1 MSDHIITLNA
11 GSSSIKFALF
21 ATDGGE
27 WPRQIAI
34 GQIEGIGV
42 SPEFEAKVAAGGKTK
57 RALTGAETPKSH
69 DDALKIII
77 GWLSETFP
85 DAKIAAIGH
94 RVVHGG
100 PIYSAPMLIDD
111 ASYKVLAGF
120 SALAPLHQPHNL
132 AGIAAAGRAFPGI
145 PQVGCFDTAFHRTQP
160 FVNDTY
166 GLPPEHYEEGVR
178 RYGFHGLSYEYITS
192 RLQERDPAALRRLVV
207 LHLGNG
213 ASMCAIKDAKGQ
225 ASTMGFSPLDG
236 LLMGTR
242 CGQIDPGVLLYLMQQ
257 KAMSAAA
264 ISDLLNKKSGLKGMS
279 GVSSDMRDL
288 EASAAPS
295 AKQALEYF
303 VNRIR
308 RELGSLM
315 AVTGGADALV
325 FTGGIGSNSTFV
337 REHVLAGMEWAGIVF
352 DSAANQA
359 RAEVISAPGS
369 AVKVYVMQTD
379 EEAMIARHTIRV
391 AKLAEAPALATA

>member
-21 ATDGGE
+21 VLDGGE
-27 WPRQIAI
+27 WPRMVAI
-34 GQIEGIGV
+34 GQVEGIGV
-42 SPEFEAKVAAGGKTK
+42 TPEFEAKVDGQKTK
-57 RALTGAETPKSH
+57 RTLTGAETPKNH

-77 GWLSETFP
+77 GWLGERFP

-100 PIYSAPMLIDD
+100 PVYSAPMLIDD
-111 ASYKVLAGF
+111 AAFAVLKTFAP
-120 SALAPLHQPHNL
+120 LAPLHQPHNL

-166 GLPPEHYEEGVR
+166 GLPPAYYEEGVR

-192 RLQERDPAALRRLVV
+192 RLMDRDPDALRRLVV

-213 ASMCAIKDAKGQ
+213 ASMCAIKDGKGVG
-225 ASTMGFSPLDG
+225 STMGFSPLDG

-257 KAMSAAA
+257 KEMTAAE

-288 EASAAPS
+288 EASDAPA
-295 AKQALEYF
+295 AKQALAYF

-315 AVTGGADALV
+315 AITGGADAIV
-325 FTGGIGSNSTFV
+325 FTGGIGANSKFV
-337 REHVLAGMEWAGIVF
+337 RGAVLDGMEWAGLVV
-352 DSAANQA
+352 DRAANEA
-359 RAEVISAPGS
+359 GAEVISTAGS
-369 AVKVYVMQTD
+369 PVKVYVMQTD
-379 EEAMIARHTIRV
+379 EEAMIAQHTVRV
-391 AKLAEAPALATA
+391 AGLAASPAALASA

>member
-21 ATDGGE
+21 AAESGE
-27 WPRQIAI
+27 WPRMITI

-42 SPEFEAKVAAGGKTK
+42 SPEFEAKVDGNKVK
-57 RALTGAETPKSH
+57 RALTGAELPKNH

-100 PIYSAPMLIDD
+100 PIYSAPMLID
-111 ASYKVLAGF
+111 AAAVKVLETF
-120 SALAPLHQPHNL
+120 SPLAPLHQPHNL
-132 AGIAAAGRAFPGI
+132 AGIAAAERAFPGI
-145 PQVGCFDTAFHRTQP
+145 PQVGCFDTAFHRTMP
-160 FVNDTY
+160 FVNDTF
-166 GLPPEHYEEGVR
+166 GLPPQYYEEGVR
-178 RYGFHGLSYEYITS
+178 RYGFHGLSYEFIAD
-192 RLQERDPAALRRLVV
+192 RLAHRDPAALRRAVV

-213 ASMCAIKDAKGQ
+213 ASMCAIRDGK
-225 ASTMGFSPLDG
+225 SVSCTMGFSPLDG
-236 LLMGTR
+236 LSMGTR

-257 KAMSAAA
+257 KKMGAAE
-264 ISDLLNKKSGLKGMS
+264 ISDLLYKKSGLKGMS

-288 EASAAPS
+288 ESSDKPA
-295 AKQALEYF
+295 AKQAIEYF
-303 VNRIR
+303 VARIR
-308 RELGSLM
+308 RELGGLM

-325 FTGGIGSNSTFV
+325 FTGGIGSNSKFI
-337 REHVLAGMEWAGIVF
+337 RERVLAGMEWAGIVF
-352 DSAANQA
+352 DPAANQKG
-359 RAEVISAPGS
+359 AEVISAAGS
-369 AVKVYVMQTD
+369 AVKVYVLQTD

-391 AKLAEAPALATA
+391 AKLAPAPVAA

>member
-21 ATDGGE
+21 ALDGGE
-27 WPRQIAI
+27 WPRMVAI
-34 GQIEGIGV
+34 GQIEGLGV
-42 SPEFEAKVAAGGKTK
+42 SPEFEAKVDGKKSK
-57 RALTGAETPKSH
+57 RALSGAEMPKNH
-69 DDALKIII
+69 DDALRIII
-77 GWLSETFP
+77 GWLGETFP

-100 PIYSAPMLIDD
+100 PLYSAPMLIDD
-111 ASYKVLAGF
+111 ASYKVLETF
-120 SALAPLHQPHNL
+120 SPLAPLHQPHNL

-166 GLPPEHYEEGVR
+166 GLPPEHYQEGVR
-178 RYGFHGLSYEYITS
+178 RYGFHGLSYEYITA
-192 RLQERDPAALRRLVV
+192 RLKERDPAALRRLVV

-213 ASMCAIKDAKGQ
+213 ASMCAIRDGKGQ

-257 KAMSAAA
+257 KGMNAAQ

-288 EASAAPS
+288 EASEAPS

-315 AVTGGADALV
+315 AVTGGADAVV
-325 FTGGIGSNSTFV
+325 FTGGIGSNSKFV
-337 REHVLAGMEWAGIVF
+337 RGEVLTGMEWAGIAF
-352 DSAANQA
+352 DPAANQA
-359 RAEVISAPGS
+359 GAEIISTPGS

-391 AKLAEAPALATA
+391 AKLAKAPALA